1 MSVPEQQATCPPDLK
16 AVVNF
21 LRGKSGMKL
30 HTGVLNGKRV
40 EYFKGSSAIKALL
53 SPAYAKL
60 KSAPKVTT
68 RQKPQKSSTKPCA
81 SHFSSA

>member
-40 EYFKGSSAIKALL
+40 EYFKGNAV
-53 SPAYAKL
+53 
-60 KSAPKVTT
+60 APLQGVCPWRST
-68 RQKPQKSSTKPCA
+68 RS
-81 SHFSSA
+81 